1 MKISTENTK
10 NCKPTPNLI
19 HRLLSWITIT
29 IIGIAIEA
37 YFREILYSWG
47 LIIIKLIQD
56 YIDDNFVLIN
66 LFRVFSFMAG
76 TKICTLTLLIFF
88 NYFDMY
94 SSLVLFEIIA
104 CCAVGNGFLKLIYKN
119 PRPFFHEDWVKAYD
133 CETGYGN
140 PSGHSITAIALYF
153 TLWKIFKLKYN
164 LNPKLKKL
172 VLSMMWLLIISVL
185 VSRLAL
191 GVHSLNQII
200 LGSFFGY
207 QILSLMFY
215 VFNISL
221 NLDEEITSLVN
232 YRNRN
237 ILVASNFFL
246 FSLGCIL
253 FNFFPYLTSLET
265 NKYLENILES
275 CPRTPYSKTF
285 DFESYTM
292 LSTFS
297 LLPGAYLGI
306 LYDIKVNLNN
316 NHYDWIEINKG
327 LFRWNKT
334 NFLKGILR
342 ILVMALILS
351 IPLACN
357 ELISSHS
364 HIHFIFVMKNFIPYF
379 AISFCL
385 FAFVRK
391 ACSTLKFTNHLTREK
406 QS

>member
-1 MKISTENTK
+1 MKISTENTNNTK
-10 NCKPTPNLI
+10 RPQNLI
-19 HRLLSWITIT
+19 HKLASWITIL

-47 LIIIKLIQD
+47 LIIIKLIQN
-56 YIDDNFVLIN
+56 YIAENFVLIN

-76 TKICTLTLLIFF
+76 KELCTLILLVFF

-104 CCAVGNGFLKLIYKN
+104 CCAVGSGFLKLILKN
-119 PRPFFHEDWVKAYD
+119 PRPFFHEDWVKVYD

-153 TLWKIFKLKYN
+153 TLWKIFKQRYN
-164 LNPKLKKL
+164 LNPKLRKL
-172 VLSMMWLLIISVL
+172 LLSIIFILIISVL
-185 VSRLAL
+185 FSRLAL

-200 LGSFFGY
+200 LGSFVGY
-207 QILSLMFY
+207 QIFYLMFY
-215 VFNISL
+215 VFDISL
-221 NLDEEITSLVN
+221 NLDEEVTSLIN

-237 ILVASNFFL
+237 ILIVSNFF
-246 FSLGCIL
+246 FFFMGCIL
-253 FNFFPYLTSLET
+253 FNFFPNLTSLEM
-265 NKYLENILES
+265 NKHLENILES

-285 DFESYTM
+285 DYESYMM

-306 LYDIKVNLNN
+306 YYDIKVNLSNSQ
-316 NHYDWIEINKG
+316 DEWIKMNKG
-327 LFRWNKT
+327 VFRWNKT
-334 NFLKGILR
+334 NFLKGIMRLFIMAC
-342 ILVMALILS
+342 ILL

-357 ELISSHS
+357 EFISPHS
-364 HIHFIFVMKNFIPYF
+364 HIHFIFIMKNFIPYF
-379 AISFCL
+379 SITFCL

-391 ACSTLKFTNHLTREK
+391 ACSSLNFTNHLANEK
-406 QS
+406 ET